1 MSISIKILSGLIT
14 CFALLTASCVEAETK
29 QNAWIKGCEM
39 SPGQCVAACQKDPL
53 FCVQQING
61 YLIEAMNGR
70 GTPSATTINMNVC
83 KGRKSIPIVTCS
95 FLSICDFATQHW
107 RRSKSAIYCVKRT
120 RMDKCPPSVA

>member
-53 FCVQQING
+53 FCAQQING
-61 YLIEAMNGR
+61 HLLEAMNGEPRFKSLPIIREYCERKRMR
-70 GTPSATTINMNVC
+70 GRRCTATI
-83 KGRKSIPIVTCS
+83 
-95 FLSICDFATQHW
+95 
-107 RRSKSAIYCVKRT
+107 
-120 RMDKCPPSVA
+120 